1 MFGMRDSGHGE
12 GRHLLYLLLVWG
24 CPLPAGSERKNS
36 WAKMMEARKGER
48 VIKTGLI
55 RGVMAVIG
63 DCGARPLY
71 IDRIARF
78 RFKKDSYAVSRD
90 MTLLR

>member
-1 MFGMRDSGHGE
+1 
-12 GRHLLYLLLVWG
+12 
-24 CPLPAGSERKNS
+24 
-36 WAKMMEARKGER
+36 MMEAHKGER

-55 RGVMAVIG
+55 RGVMAAIG
-63 DCGARPLY
+63 DCGARPRY

>member
-1 MFGMRDSGHGE
+1 
-12 GRHLLYLLLVWG
+12 
-24 CPLPAGSERKNS
+24 
-36 WAKMMEARKGER
+36 MMETHKGER

-55 RGVMAVIG
+55 RGVIAVIG
-63 DCGARPLY
+63 DCGTRPRY

-78 RFKKDSYAVSRD
+78 RFNKDTYALSGD